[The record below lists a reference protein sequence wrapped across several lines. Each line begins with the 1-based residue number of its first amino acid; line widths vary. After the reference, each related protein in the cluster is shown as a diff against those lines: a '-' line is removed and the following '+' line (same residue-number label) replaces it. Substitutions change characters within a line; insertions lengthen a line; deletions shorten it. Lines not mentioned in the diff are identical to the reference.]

1 MIDPPWQMEEID
13 RDELPN
19 QDSFERFVMTIT
31 E

>member
-1 MIDPPWQMEEID
+1 MEEID

-19 QDSFERFVMTIT
+19 QDAFERFVMTIT